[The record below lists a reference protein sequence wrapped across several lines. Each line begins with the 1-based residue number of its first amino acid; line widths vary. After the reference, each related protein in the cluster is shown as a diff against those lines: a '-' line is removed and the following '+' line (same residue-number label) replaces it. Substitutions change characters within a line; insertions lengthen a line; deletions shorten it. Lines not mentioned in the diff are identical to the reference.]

1 MIFDL
6 SISLGGL
13 INTFLFVGTTFGVYL
28 GILRRLDR
36 LEAKVD
42 TIWAWF
48 VRTRDQERRP

>member
-1 MIFDL
+1 MTIDWT
-6 SISLGGL
+6 ISVGHLLTAGL
-13 INTFLFVGTTFGVYL
+13 YTVTLIGIYL

-48 VRTRDQERRP
+48 VDQKG

>member
-13 INTFLFVGTTFGVYL
+13 INTLLFVGTTLGVYL